1 MKKVLS
7 ILLVED
13 NMIEIMKIRRT
24 ITLLDLHHKVIE
36 AKNAEKALSLLESK
50 GSYTS
55 IGTYSISEM
64 LQLLHNLEL
73 QTGISKD
80 NLLLIYG
87 EYFFNVIKT
96 NYTDLLSSFK
106 DPIEM
111 LASIENHI
119 HVEVKKI
126 YNDAELPT
134 FIVEQKTENSLIM
147 IYKSSRSMH
156 HFGLGLMNKTFE
168 HFNSKATIIL
178 DKIKNDGSEVKF
190 IIKKLNESS

>member
-1 MKKVLS
+1 MKGIVFTEFLD
-7 ILLVED
+7 LVEERFGLEMVD
-13 NMIEIMKIRRT
+13 AIISQSK
-24 ITLLDLHHKVIE
+24 
-36 AKNAEKALSLLESK
+36 LESK
-50 GSYTS
+50 GVYTS
-55 IGTYSISEM
+55 IGTYSFSEL
-64 LQLLHNLEL
+64 LQLLQNLKI
-73 QTGISKD
+73 QTGISID

-87 EYFFNVIKT
+87 EHFFSVIET
-96 NYTDLLSSFK
+96 NYKDLLSSYN

-119 HVEVKKI
+119 HVEVRKI

-134 FIVEQKTENSLIM
+134 FIIKEKTKKTLIL

-178 DKIKNDGSEVKF
+178 EKIKKDGTEVKF
-190 IIKKLNESS
+190 IITKN